1 MFLACAGRCSLSP
14 CVRVVPGVFGGRTA
28 RAGVV
33 ACCWARAWC
42 EATRVGVACL
52 LRPPPFFGS
61 CAGAR
66 IAFAVGRVACT
77 LFGSA
82 LTGCASGGVFGV
94 CGFRS
99 PARAPCLS
107 VR

>member
-1 MFLACAGRCSLSP
+1 MSAGGRRSP
-14 CVRVVPGVFGGRTA
+14 FVRVRVVPGVFCVGGRGQVLGGCVTA
-28 RAGVV
+28 CVCGCA
-33 ACCWARAWC
+33 WAR
-42 EATRVGVACL
+42 ERGLV
-52 LRPPPFFGS
+52 
-61 CAGAR
+61 CA
-66 IAFAVGRVACT
+66 GRVACT

-94 CGFRS
+94 CGFRL

>member
-1 MFLACAGRCSLSP
+1 MGFVFLAC
-14 CVRVVPGVFGGRTA
+14 VGGCL
-28 RAGVV
+28 VDV
-33 ACCWARAWC
+33 WLLAC
-42 EATRVGVACL
+42 VGVL
-52 LRPPPFFGS
+52 LARERGLV
-61 CAGAR
+61 CA
-66 IAFAVGRVACT
+66 GRVACT

-94 CGFRS
+94 CGFRL

>member
-1 MFLACAGRCSLSP
+1 MGGARFLRACG
-14 CVRVVPGVFGGRTA
+14 VRP
-28 RAGVV
+28 
-33 ACCWARAWC
+33 
-42 EATRVGVACL
+42 ACL
-52 LRPPPFFGS
+52 
-61 CAGAR
+61 AGAR
-66 IAFAVGRVACT
+66 ERGLVCAGRVACT

>member
-1 MFLACAGRCSLSP
+1 MLPSWRESRFWVRGARPPLFFGFLC
-14 CVRVVPGVFGGRTA
+14 GGA
-28 RAGVV
+28 M
-33 ACCWARAWC
+33 
-42 EATRVGVACL
+42 VGV
-52 LRPPPFFGS
+52 S
-61 CAGAR
+61 
-66 IAFAVGRVACT
+66 GRVACT

-94 CGFRS
+94 CGFLS